1 MKEEEYN
8 RLSKEILDSAIT
20 VHKEM
25 GPGLLESVYE
35 YCLIAE
41 LRGRGI
47 KAVGQVYLPLYYKG
61 EKLDKDFRMDILV
74 EDEIIIEVK
83 AKDMLLPIHK
93 AQTISYLKLANKWL
107 GFLINFNE
115 VLLKDG
121 FKRYVNGYL

>member
-41 LRGRGI
+41 LRSRGI
-47 KAVGQVYLPLYYKG
+47 KAVGQING
-61 EKLDKDFRMDILV
+61 
-74 EDEIIIEVK
+74 
-83 AKDMLLPIHK
+83 
-93 AQTISYLKLANKWL
+93 LA
-107 GFLINFNE
+107 F
-115 VLLKDG
+115 
-121 FKRYVNGYL
+121 